1 MSRRAIRLNRSV
13 AALCVLSSLWV
24 LPVSAADAVRIRG
37 ADHAGYSRL
46 VFEWP
51 RAVEYQAQVAGEE
64 VIVTFKAD
72 GDLSAQAISRIRLGR
87 VGTPSI
93 TRENGQT
100 VLRFKAQPGVG
111 IHHYR
116 SGGKIVLD
124 VKDSAQKTDATK
136 TGAKKADAAK
146 PASPA
151 AKTAKPQQAAQT
163 TVEDDFLNGQLSELK
178 ATAAADAKARAEA
191 KKRQEEADRKSRQEF
206 ERALA
211 AASANA
217 DGKAIQGKVEPIGK
231 GIALRYQF
239 PAIVPA
245 AAFARGDTLIIAW
258 SGDHAITHAPM
269 EKATGDR
276 VRTVERLS
284 VGGSTVLRYR
294 IRPGLG
300 VGFRR
305 DGTLWSLE
313 LKDQDVLP
321 REAIQLVRQ
330 SDPVAGVRLFAPV
343 PEPGI
348 PVELMDPTDNRP
360 LILVPVSS
368 ASAGYLE
375 ASTYPGGTVLRSVQ
389 GLAVKP
395 SNASVRA
402 VRHANGIAF
411 IGLEATSAELATR
424 GYFTRDD
431 GTVGRARLIDFPKWA
446 GNKKIPFAD
455 RKGELLHALSM
466 AKPAEQQEQRWQLA
480 QFYLGNGMAADAL
493 GVLERMLQI
502 EPDLKNAPVFRA
514 ARGVARLK
522 LHHLN
527 DAYEDLGHPIL
538 DNEPEALLWRSLA
551 LEAMGRPQEA
561 LEAYATG
568 ADVIQLYEAEQRAQF
583 RLAAVRA
590 DMALGG
596 GAIAKRD
603 LAGLEKPQYSAE
615 IRAEAAYWRG
625 VLAARAND
633 RAKAAAEF
641 TVAQSLGGRR
651 IDAMAALAL
660 TEDELARKSIT
671 AQDAIDRLDRLRFA
685 WRGDDFELAL
695 LERLGELYLE
705 VKDPRSA
712 LTALRQAVNY
722 FKPSPRTRA
731 IADRMTD
738 VFRNLFL
745 EGGADEMSPAQALG
759 LYYDFRDL
767 TPLGAEGDTMIR
779 RLAER
784 LVNVDLYDRAASL
797 LEHQVKYRLE
807 GVPQAVVAS
816 QLAMIHLMNDAPDE
830 AIGVLRAT
838 RQRVMP
844 DDVRMERN
852 RIEARALLEL
862 GRADEA
868 EAILERDTSAESK
881 MLMVDVYWK
890 AKDWTRHAEALKAV
904 MPPAGAKLDKD
915 GRRLVM
921 RAAVT
926 AAMLSDE
933 AGLAAL
939 RRSYG
944 AAMKGDS
951 LGAAFDIIT
960 APGGEGASNISN
972 LSDALK
978 DINRIDA
985 FIQNYKA
992 AFRGA

>member
-1 MSRRAIRLNRSV
+1 MSRRSTRLNRSV

-24 LPVSAADAVRIRG
+24 LPAGAADAVSIRG
-37 ADHAGYSRL
+37 ADHPGYSRL

-51 RAVEYQAQVAGEE
+51 RAVDYQARVAGDE
-64 VIVTFKAD
+64 VVITFKAD
-72 GDLSAQAISRIRLGR
+72 GDLSLEAIRRFRLNRVGAPAISREG
-87 VGTPSI
+87 
-93 TRENGQT
+93 GQT
-100 VLRFKAQPGVG
+100 VLRFKASTDAA

-124 VKDSAQKTDATK
+124 VKD
-136 TGAKKADAAK
+136 GGKAA
-146 PASPA
+146 PSS
-151 AKTAKPQQAAQT
+151 AKTSKTAQT
-163 TVEDDFLNGQLSELK
+163 AKASDDAFISGQIEALK
-178 ATAAADAKARAEA
+178 TTAAADAKARAEA
-191 KKRQEEADRKSRQEF
+191 KKQQEEAARKSRQQF
-206 ERALA
+206 ERAMA
-211 AASANA
+211 AASEMS
-217 DGKAIQGKVEPIGK
+217 DGKAIQGKVEPVSK
-231 GIALRYQF
+231 GVAIRYQF

-245 AAFARGDTLIIAW
+245 AAFAHGDTLIIAW
-258 SGDHAITHAPM
+258 AGEHAVTHAPL

-276 VRTVERLS
+276 VRSVQHLS
-284 VGGSTVLRYR
+284 VGGSTVLRFR

-313 LKDQDVLP
+313 LKEQDILP

-330 SDPVAGVRLFAPV
+330 RDPVAGVRLFAPV

-348 PVELMDPTDNRP
+348 PVELVDPSDNRP

-368 ASAGYLE
+368 ASAGNLE
-375 ASTYPGGTVLRSVQ
+375 VRTYPGGTVLRTVQ
-389 GLAVKP
+389 GLALKP
-395 SNASVRA
+395 ANAAVRA

-411 IGLEATSAELATR
+411 IGLEATTAELATR

-431 GTVGRARLIDFPKWA
+431 GTVGRTRLIDLPKWA
-446 GNKKIPFAD
+446 GNTNIPFAD

-466 AKPAEQQEQRWQLA
+466 AGPEEQQEHRWQLA

-493 GVLERMLQI
+493 GVLERMLQL

-514 ARGVARLK
+514 ARGVARLR
-522 LHHLN
+522 LHHLS
-527 DAYEDLGHPIL
+527 DAYEDLGHPML
-538 DNEPEALLWRSLA
+538 DHEPEALLWRSLA
-551 LEAMGRPQEA
+551 LEAMGRPEEA
-561 LEAYATG
+561 LAAYATG
-568 ADVIQLYEAEQRAQF
+568 ADVIQLYEPEQRAKF

-590 DMALGG
+590 DMAQGG

-603 LAGLEKPQYSAE
+603 VDGLDKPEYSADV
-615 IRAEAAYWRG
+615 RAEAAYWRG
-625 VLAARAND
+625 VLAAKGED

-641 TVAQSLGGRR
+641 TMAQSLGGRR
-651 IDAMAALAL
+651 INAMAALAL

-671 AQDAIDRLDRLRFA
+671 TQDAIDRLDRLRFA
-685 WRGDDFELAL
+685 WRGDEFELSL
-695 LERLGELYLE
+695 LERLGGLYLD

-722 FKPSPRTRA
+722 FKPSPRTRS
-731 IADRMTD
+731 IADQMAN
-738 VFRNLFL
+738 VFRKLFL
-745 EGGADEMSPAQALG
+745 EGGADEMEPTQALG

-816 QLAMIHLMNDAPDE
+816 QLAMIHLMNDEPDQ
-830 AIGVLRAT
+830 AVGVLRAT

-844 DDVRMERN
+844 DDVRLERN
-852 RIEARALLEL
+852 RVEARALLEL
-862 GRADEA
+862 DRADEA
-868 EAILERDTSAESK
+868 EAVLEGDSSAEAK
-881 MLMVDVYWK
+881 MLMADAYWK
-890 AKDWTRHAEALKAV
+890 MKDWQRHGEALKAV
-904 MPPAGAKLDKD
+904 MPAAGSKLDKD

-933 AGLAAL
+933 ANLAAL
-939 RRSYG
+939 RRGYG
-944 AAMKGDS
+944 PAMKGDA

-960 APGGEGASNISN
+960 APDGRGATN
-972 LSDALK
+972 LSGLTETLA
-978 DINRIDA
+978 DIDRIET
-985 FIQNYKA
+985 FMRNYKA

>member
-1 MSRRAIRLNRSV
+1 MSRRATRLNRSV

-24 LPVSAADAVRIRG
+24 LPVAAADAVRIRG
-37 ADHAGYSRL
+37 ANHPGFSRL

-51 RAVEYQAQVAGEE
+51 RAVDYQARVSGEE
-64 VIVTFKAD
+64 VVISFKAD
-72 GDLSAQAISRIRLGR
+72 GELSPAAIRGLRLDR
-87 VGTPSI
+87 VGAPEISK
-93 TRENGQT
+93 ENGLT
-100 VLRFKAQPGVG
+100 VLRFKAKPGAG

-124 VKDSAQKTDATK
+124 VKDT
-136 TGAKKADAAK
+136 
-146 PASPA
+146 
-151 AKTAKPQQAAQT
+151 AKTAAVAKPGKAAQSGSAT
-163 TVEDDFLNGQLSELK
+163 EDGFIAGQIDALK
-178 ATAAADAKARAEA
+178 TTAAADAKARAEA
-191 KKRQEEADRKSRQEF
+191 RKQQEAAARKSREQLQS
-206 ERALA
+206 ALQ
-211 AASANA
+211 SATDSG
-217 DGKAIQGKVEPIGK
+217 DGKAIQGKVEPISK
-231 GIALRYQF
+231 GMAIRYQF

-245 AAFARGDTLIIAW
+245 AAFARGDTLIVAW
-258 SGDHAITHAPM
+258 AGEHTVTHVPL

-276 VRTVERLS
+276 VRSVQRLS
-284 VGGSTVLRYR
+284 VGGSTVLRFR

-330 SDPVAGVRLFAPV
+330 RDPVAGVRLFAPV
-343 PEPGI
+343 PEPGV
-348 PVELMDPTDNRP
+348 PVELVDPTDNRP

-368 ASAGYLE
+368 ASAGHLE
-375 ASTYPGGTVLRSVQ
+375 ARNYPGGTVLRTVQ

-395 SNASVRA
+395 ANAAVRA
-402 VRHANGIAF
+402 VRHSNGIAF
-411 IGLEATSAELATR
+411 IGLEATTAELATR

-431 GTVGRARLIDFPKWA
+431 GTVGRTRLIDLPKWA
-446 GNKKIPFAD
+446 GNTKVPFAD

-466 AKPAEQQEQRWQLA
+466 AAPEEQQEHRWQLA

-493 GVLERMLQI
+493 GVLERMLQL

-522 LHHLN
+522 LHHLS
-527 DAYEDLGHPIL
+527 DAYEDLGHPML

-551 LEAMGRPQEA
+551 LEAMQRPEEA
-561 LEAYATG
+561 LQAYATG
-568 ADVIQLYEAEQRAQF
+568 ADVIQLYEPEQRAKF

-596 GAIAKRD
+596 GEIAKRD
-603 LAGLEKPQYSAE
+603 LLGLEKPEYSAE
-615 IRAEAAYWRG
+615 VRAEAAYWRG
-625 VLAARAND
+625 VLAAKSGD

-651 IDAMAALAL
+651 INAMAALAL

-671 AQDAIDRLDRLRFA
+671 TQDAIDRLDRLRFA
-685 WRGDDFELAL
+685 WRGDEFELSL
-695 LERLGELYLE
+695 LERLGDLYME

-712 LTALRQAVNY
+712 LTSLRQAVNY

-745 EGGADEMSPAQALG
+745 EGGADDMEPAQALG

-816 QLAMIHLMNDAPDE
+816 QLAMIHLMNDAPDQ

-844 DDVRMERN
+844 DDVRKERN
-852 RIEARALLEL
+852 RVEARALLEL
-862 GRADEA
+862 DRADEA
-868 EAILERDTSAESK
+868 EAVLEGDTSAEAK
-881 MLMVDVYWK
+881 MLMADAYWK
-890 AKDWTRHAEALKAV
+890 MKDWPRHSEALKAV
-904 MPPAGAKLDKD
+904 MPAAGAKLDQD

-926 AAMLSDE
+926 AAMQSDE

-939 RRSYG
+939 RRGYG
-944 AAMKGDS
+944 PAMKGDA

-960 APGGEGASNISN
+960 APDGQGASN
-972 LSDALK
+972 LSSLSETLA
-978 DINRIDA
+978 DIDRIET
-985 FIQNYKA
+985 FMRNYKA

>member
-1 MSRRAIRLNRSV
+1 MSRRANRFNRSV
-13 AALCVLSSLWV
+13 AALCVLSTLWV
-24 LPVSAADAVRIRG
+24 QPVVAADAVRIRG
-37 ADHAGYSRL
+37 ADHPGYSRL

-51 RAVEYQAQVAGEE
+51 RAVDYQAQISGDEI
-64 VIVTFKAD
+64 VITFRAD
-72 GDLSAQAISRIRLGR
+72 GDLSAEAIRRLRLGR
-87 VGTPSI
+87 IGAPEIS
-93 TRENGQT
+93 REGGQT
-100 VLRFKAQPGVG
+100 VLRFKAKAGAG
-111 IHHYR
+111 LHHYR

-124 VKDSAQKTDATK
+124 VKDAARKDEA
-136 TGAKKADAAK
+136 KADSGK
-146 PASPA
+146 A
-151 AKTAKPQQAAQT
+151 AKTAPPERAAQKA
-163 TVEDDFLNGQLSELK
+163 VEDDFIGGQLAALK
-178 ATAAADAKARAEA
+178 EAAAADAKARAEA
-191 KKRQEEADRKSRQEF
+191 RKKQEEADRKSRKELEQ
-206 ERALA
+206 ALA
-211 AASANA
+211 AVSASS
-217 DGKAIQGKVEPIGK
+217 DGKAIQGKVEPIPK
-231 GIALRYQF
+231 GVSLRYQF

-245 AAFARGDTLIIAW
+245 AAFARGDTLIVAW
-258 SGDHAITHAPM
+258 SGDHIIAHVPL

-276 VRTVERLS
+276 VRSVQRLS
-284 VGGSTVLRYR
+284 VGGSTVLRFR

-330 SDPVAGVRLFAPV
+330 RDPVAGLRLFAAV
-343 PEPGI
+343 PEPGL
-348 PVELMDPTDNRP
+348 PVELTDPTDNQP

-368 ASAGYLE
+368 ASAGHLE
-375 ASTYPGGTVLRSVQ
+375 TVTYPGGTVLRSVQ

-395 SNASVRA
+395 ANAAVKA
-402 VRHANGIAF
+402 VRHANGFAF
-411 IGLEATSAELATR
+411 IGLEATTAELATR

-431 GTVGRARLIDFPKWA
+431 GTVGRARLIDFEKWA
-446 GNKKIPFAD
+446 GNTKIPFAD
-455 RKGELLHALSM
+455 RKGELLHRLSM
-466 AKPAEQQEQRWQLA
+466 AAPAEQQEHRWQLA

-514 ARGVARLK
+514 ARGVARFQM
-522 LHHLN
+522 HHLE

-538 DNEPEALLWRSLA
+538 DNDPEAQLWRSLV
-551 LEAMGRPQEA
+551 LEAMGRPEEA
-561 LEAYATG
+561 LGAYATG
-568 ADVIQLYEAEQRAQF
+568 ADVIQFYGPEQRAQF

-590 DMALGG
+590 DLALGG
-596 GAIAKRD
+596 GAIARRE
-603 LAGLEKPQYSAE
+603 LAGLEKPDYSADV
-615 IRAEAAYWRG
+615 RAEAAYWRG
-625 VLAARAND
+625 VLAVKDND

-641 TVAQSLGGRR
+641 TTAQSLGGRR
-651 IDAMAALAL
+651 INAMAALAL
-660 TEDELARKSIT
+660 TEDELARKAIT

-685 WRGDDFELAL
+685 WRGDEFELSL
-695 LERLGELYLE
+695 LERLGDLYLQ

-712 LTALRQAVNY
+712 LSVLRQAVNY

-731 IADRMTD
+731 IADRMTS

-745 EGGADEMSPAQALG
+745 EGGADEMPPAQALG

-767 TPLGAEGDTMIR
+767 TPLGSDGDAMIR

-784 LVNVDLYDRAASL
+784 LVSVDLYDRAAGL

-816 QLAMIHLMNDAPDE
+816 QLAKIHLMNNAPDQ

-838 RQRVMP
+838 RQRDLP
-844 DDVRMERN
+844 DDVRIERN
-852 RIEARALLEL
+852 RVEARALLEL
-862 GRADEA
+862 DRAEEA
-868 EAILERDTSAESK
+868 EAILERDHSAEAQ
-881 MLMVDVYWK
+881 MLLAEAYWK
-890 AKDWTRHAEALKAV
+890 MKDWKRHAEALKAV
-904 MPPAGAKLDKD
+904 MPAPGARLDKD

-939 RRSYG
+939 RRNYS

-960 APGGEGASNISN
+960 APGGEGASSLSS
-972 LSDALK
+972 LSDALA
-978 DINRIDA
+978 DIDRIET
-985 FIQNYKA
+985 FMRNYKA

>member
-100 VLRFKAQPGVG
+100 VLRFKAPPGVG

-124 VKDSAQKTDATK
+124 VKDAAQKADAQKTET
-136 TGAKKADAAK
+136 KKADAKKAATAK
-146 PASPA
+146 SAPSA
-151 AKTAKPQQAAQT
+151 AKAAKPQQAAQT

-375 ASTYPGGTVLRSVQ
+375 AST
-389 GLAVKP
+389 
-395 SNASVRA
+395 
-402 VRHANGIAF
+402 
-411 IGLEATSAELATR
+411 
-424 GYFTRDD
+424 
-431 GTVGRARLIDFPKWA
+431 
-446 GNKKIPFAD
+446 
-455 RKGELLHALSM
+455 
-466 AKPAEQQEQRWQLA
+466 
-480 QFYLGNGMAADAL
+480 
-493 GVLERMLQI
+493 
-502 EPDLKNAPVFRA
+502 
-514 ARGVARLK
+514 
-522 LHHLN
+522 
-527 DAYEDLGHPIL
+527 
-538 DNEPEALLWRSLA
+538 
-551 LEAMGRPQEA
+551 
-561 LEAYATG
+561 
-568 ADVIQLYEAEQRAQF
+568 
-583 RLAAVRA
+583 
-590 DMALGG
+590 
-596 GAIAKRD
+596 
-603 LAGLEKPQYSAE
+603 
-615 IRAEAAYWRG
+615 
-625 VLAARAND
+625 
-633 RAKAAAEF
+633 
-641 TVAQSLGGRR
+641 
-651 IDAMAALAL
+651 
-660 TEDELARKSIT
+660 
-671 AQDAIDRLDRLRFA
+671 
-685 WRGDDFELAL
+685 
-695 LERLGELYLE
+695 
-705 VKDPRSA
+705 
-712 LTALRQAVNY
+712 
-722 FKPSPRTRA
+722 
-731 IADRMTD
+731 
-738 VFRNLFL
+738 
-745 EGGADEMSPAQALG
+745 
-759 LYYDFRDL
+759 
-767 TPLGAEGDTMIR
+767 
-779 RLAER
+779 
-784 LVNVDLYDRAASL
+784 
-797 LEHQVKYRLE
+797 
-807 GVPQAVVAS
+807 
-816 QLAMIHLMNDAPDE
+816 
-830 AIGVLRAT
+830 
-838 RQRVMP
+838 
-844 DDVRMERN
+844 
-852 RIEARALLEL
+852 
-862 GRADEA
+862 
-868 EAILERDTSAESK
+868 
-881 MLMVDVYWK
+881 
-890 AKDWTRHAEALKAV
+890 
-904 MPPAGAKLDKD
+904 
-915 GRRLVM
+915 
-921 RAAVT
+921 
-926 AAMLSDE
+926 
-933 AGLAAL
+933 
-939 RRSYG
+939 
-944 AAMKGDS
+944 
-951 LGAAFDIIT
+951 
-960 APGGEGASNISN
+960 
-972 LSDALK
+972 
-978 DINRIDA
+978 
-985 FIQNYKA
+985 
-992 AFRGA
+992 